1 MERGV
6 EEEGVKENNIALF
19 SLATGRSK
27 KVKIDGRS
35 VNDWR
40 PILSWLPLISNR
52 KIYGTYDSL
61 PNYKMEPLGS
71 QPFFPIFHR
80 TKLYSA
86 SLQ

>member
-1 MERGV
+1 MERGE

-61 PNYKMEPLGS
+61 PNYKMEPHCRHR
-71 QPFFPIFHR
+71 QPFFSPFFTEQSIV
-80 TKLYSA
+80 
-86 SLQ
+86 Q